1 MIDIQSQRTTRP
13 ELTESLW
20 SPSTMINGVP
30 RQAASEEALLDEL
43 GLTDPCS
50 WDDAGALRLAATRI
64 HEHLLATPAVYREL
78 VRSILYRIEDAQ
90 AEVWLTT
97 VQHRRPQQNARPA
110 GSKEEES
117 HDDQAPQGR
126 RVLGAQDLDLRGLCR
141 QLGRLLRSG
150 L

>member
-1 MIDIQSQRTTRP
+1 MTDIQSQRTTRP

-50 WDDAGALRLAATRI
+50 WDDAGALRLAVTRI

-90 AEVWLTT
+90 AECV
-97 VQHRRPQQNARPA
+97 
-110 GSKEEES
+110 
-117 HDDQAPQGR
+117 
-126 RVLGAQDLDLRGLCR
+126 
-141 QLGRLLRSG
+141 LRS
-150 L
+150 LRLHR